1 MSNESS
7 SRYIFE
13 SNNRSVN
20 KSLQVL
26 DPVFSKESDWPTV
39 RQAFSKLQKLL
50 ELAKRT
56 LNDRTAVDSSDSFFI
71 LVQRLSGGFRLMFDN
86 MANPENLTEILDL
99 GISILHDGARLT
111 QSILDRHIDDI
122 QL

>member
-1 MSNESS
+1 
-7 SRYIFE
+7 
-13 SNNRSVN
+13 
-20 KSLQVL
+20 
-26 DPVFSKESDWPTV
+26 
-39 RQAFSKLQKLL
+39 
-50 ELAKRT
+50 
-56 LNDRTAVDSSDSFFI
+56 
-71 LVQRLSGGFRLMFDN
+71 MFDN